1 MLSPRLRVLIAAK
14 AEDMSDFKPLY
25 EAPEFDVIGSVSKR
39 EELIRAARILQPGVI
54 LCNVSVVPI
63 GALEHMTKLVAE
75 YAAVPFVLVG
85 ADFHLSG
92 VLNYPGVAS
101 YVDKAD
107 MALDLDVAV
116 RLALSGIGFRSRSI
130 PPLGADPRDT
140 KRIKRQFQIEI
151 SGEDAAGTSFSE
163 QAVTVDV
170 SEGGCCF
177 ELLRPLRLNAL
188 IMIRLTD
195 DRSGL
200 SPADRDQFFK
210 VVWIEKSEHGWA
222 IGVVTL
228 EDKTPWAMNF

>member
-1 MLSPRLRVLIAAK
+1 MPNPRPRVLIAATT
-14 AEDMSDFKPLY
+14 AELPDFGDLFLQTQ
-25 EAPEFDVIGSVSKR
+25 FDVIGRVSTG
-39 EELIRAARILQPGVI
+39 EDLVSAAHILQPSI
-54 LCNVSVVPI
+54 IICSI
-63 GALEHMTKLVAE
+63 SALGGLEQPSHLIAKCGSI
-75 YAAVPFVLVG
+75 PFVLVG